1 MPNPCLLRDWTDSLK
16 VNALDACAERFFVR
30 LMMRC
35 DDYGIHPAN
44 VLLLKSGLFPLLP
57 RISHTDIARWLA
69 ECERADLVRCYN
81 APNGQRYVQ
90 IMHFGQKRKYMKS
103 VHPPPEGQIGLPLP
117 TPEKH
122 PRASRS
128 RSRREEEKK
137 HAGENHADRPTC
149 ATPSPDLEV
158 KNGENTLK
166 VRDGRA
172 ATSSTEPTPNYAPPV
187 ARIRREMWQLLN
199 DEKALTDRIKDEVKK
214 EENRDKTLIESLK
227 SARAAIREE
236 MKNIIPS

>member
-69 ECERADLVRCYN
+69 ECEQADLIRCYN

-117 TPEKH
+117 TPEKN
-122 PRASRS
+122 PLARRS

-158 KNGENTLK
+158 KNGENTLNRGAK
-166 VRDGRA
+166 VSPSQNFSPA
-172 ATSSTEPTPNYAPPV
+172 V
-187 ARIRREMWQLLN
+187 AKIRREMWQLLN
-199 DEKALTDRIKDEVKK
+199 DEANITTRIKK
-214 EENRDKTLIESLK
+214 ETEKGQPDPQLIESLK
-227 SARAAIREE
+227 KSRAAIREE
-236 MKNIIPS
+236 MKTIIPS